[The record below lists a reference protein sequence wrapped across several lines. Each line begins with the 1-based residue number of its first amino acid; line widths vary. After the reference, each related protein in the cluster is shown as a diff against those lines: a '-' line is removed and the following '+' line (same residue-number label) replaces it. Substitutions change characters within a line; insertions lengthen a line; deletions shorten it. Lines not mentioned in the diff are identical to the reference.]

1 MFVRIIIISVI
12 VFPLFFCCKS
22 RERKGDSLQN
32 KPSEVHQAKENA
44 VPHEEDVAGGYSVID
59 ISSQTSMEAFE
70 YLKNELSISHSEI
83 TEITVQEAMLQVVAG
98 YNIILICEY
107 KIGSENQSHILS
119 AKIYKDLQDNM
130 RIKEL
135 ELETTGSGMR
145 LMKNIRE

>member
-1 MFVRIIIISVI
+1 MFARIILISVI

-22 RERKGDSLQN
+22 REGKGNSLQN
-32 KPSEVHQAKENA
+32 KLSEVHQVKEIS
-44 VPHEEDVAGGYSVID
+44 VPPEEDVAGGYSEID
-59 ISSQTSMEAFE
+59 TSSQISIEAFE

-98 YNIILICEY
+98 YNIVLICEY

-119 AKIYKDLQDNM
+119 AKIYKDVQDNM

-135 ELETTGSGMR
+135 ELETTGSYMR